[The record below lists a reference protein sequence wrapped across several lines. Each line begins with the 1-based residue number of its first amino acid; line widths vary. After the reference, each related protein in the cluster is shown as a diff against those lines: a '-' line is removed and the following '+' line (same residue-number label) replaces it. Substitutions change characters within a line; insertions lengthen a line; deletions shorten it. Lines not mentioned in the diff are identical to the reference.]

1 MLVIFVVLILLS
13 AFFSGLETAFFNLKS
28 YNGVNKTVKRL
39 LENPKHLLA
48 SLLTGNTIANIGL
61 GSIAA
66 SYTLILYNKGESFQT
81 LNLSTLLF
89 LEVIT
94 VTIII
99 LIFGEII
106 PKTYAI
112 AKSET
117 LANTSAKVLDLVLK
131 IIYPIAKTNTVQ
143 LDNASQLSFLLKKKA
158 DDIIINSTE
167 NNITIQLSIE
177 QENYANNIEDM
188 RKKMVA

>member
-13 AFFSGLETAFFNLKS
+13 AFFSSLETAFFNLKS

-48 SLLTGNTIANIGL
+48 SLLTGNTIVNIGL

-66 SYTLILYNKGESFQT
+66 SYTLILYDEGIFHPLS
-81 LNLSTLLF
+81 LSTLLF
-89 LEVIT
+89 FEVIT

-99 LIFGEII
+99 LIFGEVI

-112 AKSET
+112 AKSEN
-117 LANTSAKVLDLVLK
+117 LANKSAKILSLVLK
-131 IIYPIAKTNTVQ
+131 IIYPIAFIFYKTTELITNLFQ
-143 LDNASQLSFLLKKKA
+143 IKKEK
-158 DDIIINSTE
+158 ILI
-167 NNITIQLSIE
+167 
-177 QENYANNIEDM
+177 
-188 RKKMVA
+188 RKKS